1 MEKLCRKQD
10 DHLENVQK
18 AFANYKKSPKSRITR
33 SYIESRLE
41 SLEKIW
47 NEFNKVHSS
56 IVENVSKETKKTME
70 YFQVDVYDNFEEAYT
85 EYNVNEVMK
94 RLFAQK
100 AIVGESS
107 TQIKHLLDNTTACLK
122 ALNNLGTDTKSWD
135 TIVNYL
141 VLSKLDPETRKA
153 WELDTNKQDVETL
166 PTWNDLVSFLET
178 RFRTLEMLEEC
189 KPASNKQTSKKNA
202 FHCKVEDKKEEKG
215 NNNKVICVMCTN
227 KHLLHQCEQ
236 FQKQSIEKRVEF
248 IQSNSLCFNCFAS
261 NHSVKSCHRSTCC
274 RKCGR
279 RHHTLLHFERTPN
292 QGPSQ
297 TESTKSENPV
307 TGTTSTKNESE
318 RKIVSLFAKE
328 NQNEVLLATSLIKI
342 KSPNGYARVVRALID
357 QGSEASF
364 VTEDTVQSL
373 GLKKIPVNGLV
384 SGVGDGEM
392 KIKTMVLF
400 NLESIHN
407 PKFSAY
413 VLHTLTSFLPT
424 SKISIKDWLE
434 IEELPLADPKYGAPG
449 RIDIILGYSYK
460 FMQSAQTKLPSN
472 SWQTVAHFKGLVE
485 IHSYLFKYSRE
496 IPTHL
501 VTKLEHFNKLEGKQ
515 AQSRMLPW
523 HIEDTRHPTYRSD
536 STQAKPRAYE
546 VNPVNPQVD
555 AKC

>member
-1 MEKLCRKQD
+1 MKRY
-10 DHLENVQK
+10 N
-18 AFANYKKSPKSRITR
+18 
-33 SYIESRLE
+33 
-41 SLEKIW
+41 
-47 NEFNKVHSS
+47 NKR
-56 IVENVSKETKKTME
+56 
-70 YFQVDVYDNFEEAYT
+70 
-85 EYNVNEVMK
+85 YNVNEVMK

-357 QGSEASF
+357 QGSEASC

-373 GLKKIPVNGLV
+373 GLKKIPVKGLV

-449 RIDIILGYSYK
+449 RIDIILGGRLHKPDFVFKVTTRVILS
-460 FMQSAQTKLPSN
+460 LPGCFCTFAGDHEPALETTPASMGPMAAPVDKY
-472 SWQTVAHFKGLVE
+472 TV
-485 IHSYLFKYSRE
+485 
-496 IPTHL
+496 
-501 VTKLEHFNKLEGKQ
+501 NK
-515 AQSRMLPW
+515 
-523 HIEDTRHPTYRSD
+523 TRTFRNLYVCQRAGTCD
-536 STQAKPRAYE
+536 SVRVRLTACGTCDSVR
-546 VNPVNPQVD
+546 
-555 AKC
+555 